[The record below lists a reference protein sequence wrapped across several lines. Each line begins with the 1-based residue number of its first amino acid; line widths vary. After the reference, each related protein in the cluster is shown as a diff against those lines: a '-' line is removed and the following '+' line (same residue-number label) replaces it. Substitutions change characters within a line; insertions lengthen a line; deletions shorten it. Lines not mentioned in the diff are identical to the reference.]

1 MPEETPTPSDA
12 ELEAVKAVE
21 EKAAAEKAAA
31 EALCA
36 SDGHPW
42 ALPERNPFNEPTLA
56 SSATCKRCGASA
68 TVTITLA
75 AKS

>member
-1 MPEETPTPSDA
+1 MVTDVTDD
-12 ELEAVKAVE
+12 EAAK
-21 EKAAAEKAAA
+21 AA
-31 EALCA
+31 EAEAAKEAAALQRAAEVTCA

-42 ALPERNPFNEPTLA
+42 ALPEKNPFNDGSLLS

-68 TVTITLA
+68 TVTIRVA